1 MIAPVIVSI
10 LDKLKVKLEFPNAFE
25 LVPVAVKRFVEVVDP
40 LINDELPPPPL
51 PAGPW
56 NPWVP

>member
-1 MIAPVIVSI
+1 VSI
-10 LDKLKVKLEFPNAFE
+10 LDELKVKLEFPNAFE